1 MDIPKTELTSN
12 SIKKCPFCGHD
23 ARLQTYIFERRFFA
37 DDEMVFVE
45 CGYCGARGPSKKIN
59 AYTAAADEAKEE
71 WNKRP
76 LDIPPTHV
84 EILKD
89 LSEQFDVMPFKL
101 FEEDGILALLTDKWN
116 SIKQIVVKP
125 DDGETK
131 RVFEEVKDEQNR
143 N

>member
-1 MDIPKTELTSN
+1 MSIPKTELTSN
-12 SIKKCPFCGHD
+12 PIKKCPFCGHD
-23 ARLQTYIFERRFFA
+23 AMLQTDVFEHSYFGNC
-37 DDEMVFVE
+37 EMVFVE
-45 CGYCGARGPSKKIN
+45 CGYCGARGPYKEIN

-76 LDIPPTHV
+76 LDIPPTPV
-84 EILKD
+84 EILKE

-131 RVFEEVKDEQNR
+131 RVFEEVKDEN
-143 N
+143 